1 MIPQQ
6 TKKIV
11 GYFIAIYI
19 AFGLLLVYLFLFNT
33 GLEIIEEFNEQT
45 ASKDV
50 YIYNNTD
57 RIINNVEI
65 KIRENETETEF
76 AKLKFLAPKE
86 KRLLELPTTIS
97 QAIIIATAPFHVTV
111 EKLVVL
117 KVKGQNTVKLSFP
130 ETIEF
135 GKSFKFTVDLCNQN
149 TDDTQ
154 YKIEEEHEPGFF
166 SEPSKTE
173 VTTIEA
179 TKCKTLEYTLTPIG
193 KGETTIYFNVNSE
206 NTTDQVQQTI
216 TVD

>member
-1 MIPQQ
+1 MIQQQ
-6 TKKIV
+6 TKKII
-11 GYFIAIYI
+11 GYFIAIYA

-33 GLEIIEEFNEQT
+33 GLEINEEFNEQT
-45 ASKDV
+45 SAKEV
-50 YIYNNTD
+50 HIYNNTD

-65 KIRENETETEF
+65 KIRENETERELTKF
-76 AKLKFLAPKE
+76 KFLAPKE
-86 KRLLELPTTIS
+86 KKLLEMPSTIS
-97 QAIIIATAPFHVTV
+97 QATIIAKAPFHVTV

-135 GKSFKFTVDLCNQN
+135 GRSFKFSMELCNQN
-149 TDDTQ
+149 TDETQ

-166 SEPSKTE
+166 SEPPQTD

-179 TKCKTLEYTLTPIG
+179 TKCKILEYSLTPIG

-216 TVD
+216 TID